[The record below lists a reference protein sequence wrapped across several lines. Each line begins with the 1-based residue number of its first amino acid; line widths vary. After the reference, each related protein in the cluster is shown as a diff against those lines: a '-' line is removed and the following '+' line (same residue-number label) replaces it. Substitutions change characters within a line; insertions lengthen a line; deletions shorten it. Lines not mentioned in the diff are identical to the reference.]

1 MRKIFLLLPLSLV
14 FIANSNAQE
23 KKDKVIL
30 YNSVPVEV
38 EVDKDGNIT
47 KFKQEKKGYLK
58 NYIVDTK
65 PNDPSKAIADLTAL
79 RPESEFGKP
88 ISPER
93 NFLNFDAGE
102 NTLDAI
108 SLDVLNKAIARLKA
122 EANTR
127 LTIKASNPLS
137 EQAKQ
142 LNEQRLASCKQY
154 LLTQGIE
161 DNRILTTL
169 SQSIKSDERV
179 TLTFTVE

>member
-1 MRKIFLLLPLSLV
+1 MRKLYLLISLA
-14 FIANSNAQE
+14 FISASALNAQD

-65 PNDPSKAIADLTAL
+65 PNDPAKAVADLTAR

-93 NFLNFDAGE
+93 NFLSFDPGE

-108 SLDVLNKAIARLKA
+108 SLDVLNKAIARLKS
-122 EANTR
+122 ESNTR

-137 EQAKQ
+137 ESAKQ

-154 LLTQGIE
+154 LLTQGITS
-161 DNRILTTL
+161 DRILTTL
-169 SQSIKSDERV
+169 TQSIKSEERV
-179 TLTFTVE
+179 TLTYTVE